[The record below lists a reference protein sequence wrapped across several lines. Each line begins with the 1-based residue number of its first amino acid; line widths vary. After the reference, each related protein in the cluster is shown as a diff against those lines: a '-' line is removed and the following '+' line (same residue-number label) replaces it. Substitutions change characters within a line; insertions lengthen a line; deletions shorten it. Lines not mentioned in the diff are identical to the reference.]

1 MDQAKITATLKA
13 LQKARDLAD
22 EASNLAVDGSEGECF
37 ATTYR
42 AAEIAGDAAEVLDAV
57 IADLLAGVTPEDQQ

>member
-22 EASNLAVDGSEGECF
+22 MASNLATDGADEGCC

-42 AAEIAGDAAEVLDAV
+42 AADLAGDAAQMLDAV
-57 IADLLAGVTPEDQQ
+57 IADLLDAVTPEEQR

>member
-57 IADLLAGVTPEDQQ
+57 IADLLAGVTPENQR

>member
-57 IADLLAGVTPEDQQ
+57 IADLLAGVTPEDQR

>member
-13 LQKARDLAD
+13 LLKARDLAD
-22 EASNLAVDGSEGECF
+22 EASNLGIDGSDGGCF

-42 AAEIAGDAAEVLDAV
+42 AAELAGDAAQMLDAV
-57 IADLLAGVTPEDQQ
+57 IADLLDAVTPEEQR